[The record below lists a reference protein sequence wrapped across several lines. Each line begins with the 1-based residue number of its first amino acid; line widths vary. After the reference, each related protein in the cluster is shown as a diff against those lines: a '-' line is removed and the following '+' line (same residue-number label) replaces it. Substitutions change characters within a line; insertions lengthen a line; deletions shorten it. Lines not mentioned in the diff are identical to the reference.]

1 MRAPL
6 LLLAGY
12 ALLLTAWVVGN
23 PPFAAPDEANHY
35 LRAIG
40 ISQGELI
47 GDRSGYEDAGLNPK
61 QSAFTRQTA
70 TEVTVP
76 AGLAPDS
83 YGCNADRPT
92 ESAACQLGVTA
103 PQEEVVRSTAVGT
116 YLPLP
121 YLLPAAVM
129 RAGDDPAAADRFGRA
144 ASALVFLAFLAAATF
159 ALWDPN
165 RGAIS
170 LLGLAAA
177 VTPMVIFCGA
187 ILNGSG
193 LEIASAIAFTAALL
207 RLSRDGPSPRG
218 LWALLAV
225 SGAALALSRP
235 VGPQW
240 IAIAVALGVALLGW
254 EGTRRRFRESGRG
267 GPVAVGAV
275 LLATILNRI
284 WEGAHGAGYHLGI
297 KPLPDS
303 LLAIPRGSKRIV
315 PELIGNFGV
324 LDTRLPTLAWLTGY
338 VLIGVLFLLAL
349 RFGST
354 RERRVV
360 AGATLVAVLLPGHRA
375 MAPLPAH
382 GLLDPGQVLPPDPAG
397 GPAALRRDR
406 AATRRGPR
414 TGLETPAAAAVPG
427 CGGGAA
433 AGGVVGE
440 LAALRGGH
448 RRPRV
453 VLRTVPV
460 EPARRLDPVGRGGG
474 GRGGCARACGASP
487 PRRHRSFSGRLS
499 QAWRRRS
506 EGNRRRPAR
515 TGRLGCSE
523 SKTRETK
530 RAPGLIPT
538 PGEGCEWR

>member
-40 ISQGELI
+40 ISQGELV
-47 GDRSGYEDAGLNPK
+47 GERSGYEDAGLNPK
-61 QSAFTRQTA
+61 QAAFTRQTA
-70 TEVTVP
+70 TQVTVP
-76 AGLAPDS
+76 AGLAPDGF
-83 YGCNADRPT
+83 GCNADRPT
-92 ESAACQLGVTA
+92 ESAACQLGA
-103 PQEEVVRSTAVGT
+103 ASPQEEVVRATAVGT

-129 RAGDDPAAADRFGRA
+129 RAGDDPAAADRWGRF

-177 VTPMVIFCGA
+177 VTPMVVFCGA

-207 RLSRDGPSPRG
+207 RLGRDGPAPRG

-225 SGAALALSRP
+225 SGSALALSRP
-235 VGPQW
+235 VGPAVDRDRRGAGGGPARLGRDQAAHAGGRRGRARGAGGDPGRPPSS
-240 IAIAVALGVALLGW
+240 IA
-254 EGTRRRFRESGRG
+254 SGR
-267 GPVAVGAV
+267 A
-275 LLATILNRI
+275 I
-284 WEGAHGAGYHLGI
+284 HGAGYHLGI

-338 VLIGVLFLLAL
+338 LLIGVLLVLAL
-349 RFGST
+349 RLGST

-360 AGATLVAVLLPGHRA
+360 VGATLVAVLLPGIEQWLLYRHTGFWIQGRYFLPILLA
-375 MAPLPAH
+375 APLLY
-382 GLLDPGQVLPPDPAG
+382 GEIV
-397 GPAALRRDR
+397 LRRSER
-406 AATRRGPR
+406 PVTRVAA
-414 TGLETPAAAAVPG
+414 AAPAAVPG
-427 CGGGAA
+427 RGRGPA
-433 AGGVVGE
+433 AGGLVGE
-440 LAALRGGH
+440 LAPLRGGH
-448 RRPRV
+448 RRAGL
-453 VLRTVPV
+453 VLRAGRV

-474 GRGGCARACGASP
+474 GRGGGARACGASP
-487 PRRHRSFSGRLS
+487 PRRAGAQSPLS
-499 QAWRRRS
+499 QRRR
-506 EGNRRRPAR
+506 RAR
-515 TGRLGCSE
+515 GTVDDP
-523 SKTRETK
+523 
-530 RAPGLIPT
+530 RARGALAAPNP
-538 PGEGCEWR
+538 P

>member
-360 AGATLVAVLLPGHRA
+360 AGATLVAVLLPGIEQWLLYRHTGFWIQGRYFLPILLA
-375 MAPLPAH
+375 APLLYGEIVLRRAE
-382 GLLDPGQVLPPDPAG
+382 GLAPDWRRRLPPLFLAVA
-397 GPAALRRDR
+397 AALQLAGWWVNSRRYAVGTD
-406 AATRRGPR
+406 GPVWFFGQAEWSPPGGW
-414 TGLETPAAAAVPG
+414 TLWAAVAVA
-427 CGGGAA
+427 GAA
-433 AGGVVGE
+433 ALA
-440 LAALRGGH
+440 LAALH
-448 RRPRV
+448 RPGD
-453 VLRTVPV
+453 T
-460 EPARRLDPVGRGGG
+460 
-474 GRGGCARACGASP
+474 GAS
-487 PRRHRSFSGRLS
+487 
-499 QAWRRRS
+499 A
-506 EGNRRRPAR
+506 A
-515 TGRLGCSE
+515 
-523 SKTRETK
+523 
-530 RAPGLIPT
+530 A
-538 PGEGCEWR
+538 